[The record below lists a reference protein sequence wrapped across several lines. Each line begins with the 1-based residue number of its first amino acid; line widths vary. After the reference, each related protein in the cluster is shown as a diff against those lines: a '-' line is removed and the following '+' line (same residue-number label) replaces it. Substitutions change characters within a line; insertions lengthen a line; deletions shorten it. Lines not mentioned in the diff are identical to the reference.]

1 MTVVKQIF
9 YIFFA
14 EHCAL
19 KCVMLNMCFKTN
31 GKGSEDS
38 QLSYRQQV
46 IRALV
51 QRYIE
56 SARREF
62 EETKRK
68 GNRDHDTD
76 LSALDSQ
83 TVLRSPAGS
92 QTCTVTCCPL
102 SLLHLSNIFLLLAI
116 R

>member
-1 MTVVKQIF
+1 MLSV
-9 YIFFA
+9 FF
-14 EHCAL
+14 
-19 KCVMLNMCFKTN
+19 KKSND
-31 GKGSEDS
+31 KGSQDG

-68 GNRDHDTD
+68 GN
-76 LSALDSQ
+76 DSFSKHLICFCREDISYMEK
-83 TVLRSPAGS
+83 VLGHTS
-92 QTCTVTCCPL
+92 
-102 SLLHLSNIFLLLAI
+102 
-116 R
+116 